1 MFSPFAASALGRMA
15 PRVLSL
21 AFCAAMAPS
30 AMALEPSRVAGGW
43 DMSLD
48 DTNRRCSLVLRNE
61 PADQGLAIGMPAG
74 CRRALPILTNVDV
87 WKVEGEQVGFA
98 DREGETVLTFA
109 ASRTDLYVARGPEGE
124 TYQLAQAQTEG
135 GFRQNA
141 PANRPVNAAPK
152 PQPLPTTTAQA
163 PAAPGSSLTR
173 GQAPA
178 AAPAASTP
186 NAPVIA
192 PAVNTP
198 VKQADL
204 VGRYAILRDGNKDT
218 LCMLTLE
225 SSARGPRGTL
235 KAQLAPACRDQGVV
249 VFEPMGWQLERNKL
263 VLTARKGHKATFELT
278 ADGSW
283 QKDPK
288 EGGRPLGFRKM

>member
-1 MFSPFAASALGRMA
+1 MVPPFAAPALAVRA
-15 PRVLSL
+15 LPL
-21 AFCAAMAPS
+21 AFCALMASS
-30 AMALEPSRVAGGW
+30 AMALEPTRLAGGW

-48 DTNRRCSLVLRNE
+48 DTNRRCSLVLRVE
-61 PADQGLAIGMPAG
+61 TADNGLALGMPAG
-74 CRRALPILTNVDV
+74 CRRALPILTNVDA
-87 WKVEGEQVGFA
+87 WKVQGETVGFA
-98 DREGETVLTFA
+98 DRDGETILTFA

-163 PAAPGSSLTR
+163 PAAQAPAPSGLTR
-173 GQAPA
+173 SQAPA
-178 AAPAASTP
+178 AAPAP

-225 SSARGPRGTL
+225 SAARGPRGTF

-288 EGGRPLGFRKM
+288 EGGRPLGFRKL

>member
-1 MFSPFAASALGRMA
+1 MFSPFAASTPSRIAA
-15 PRVLSL
+15 RVLSL
-21 AFCAAMAPS
+21 AFCAWMAPS
-30 AMALEPSRVAGGW
+30 AMALESSRVAGGW

-48 DTNRRCSLVLRNE
+48 DTNRRCSLVLRDE
-61 PADQGLAIGMPAG
+61 PADQGLALGLPAV
-74 CRRALPILTNVDV
+74 CRRALPILTNVDA
-87 WKVEGEQVGFA
+87 WKIEGEQVGFA
-98 DREGETVLTFA
+98 DRDGETVLSFA
-109 ASRTDLYVARGPEGE
+109 ALRRDLFVARGPEGE
-124 TYQLAQAQTEG
+124 TYQLAQAQTDG
-135 GFRQNA
+135 GFRQN
-141 PANRPVNAAPK
+141 PSANRPATAAPK
-152 PQPLPTTTAQA
+152 PQPLPAAPATTAQA
-163 PAAPGSSLTR
+163 APLTR

-178 AAPAASTP
+178 AAPAAAQP

-198 VKQADL
+198 VKQADM

-288 EGGRPLGFRKM
+288 EGGKPLGFRKM